1 MKGTGWITICASIY
15 LLSFVGAVWFM
26 LKEEIRKCRMG
37 GTKYIDVTVG
47 KMIYFIVTIVLSPIA
62 NFVFYGPKVFNF
74 LKWKTL
80 KDRTLFKIEL
90 EEKPE
95 MF

>member
-1 MKGTGWITICASIY
+1 MRYSGWVTICAVIY
-15 LLSFVGAVWFM
+15 LLSFVGSVWFM
-26 LKEEIRKCRMG
+26 LKEEIRKCQMMNE
-37 GTKYIDVTVG
+37 KYIDVTVS
-47 KMIYFIVTIVLSPIA
+47 KMIYFIVIILLSPIA
-62 NFVFYGPKVFNF
+62 NCVFYGPKVFNF